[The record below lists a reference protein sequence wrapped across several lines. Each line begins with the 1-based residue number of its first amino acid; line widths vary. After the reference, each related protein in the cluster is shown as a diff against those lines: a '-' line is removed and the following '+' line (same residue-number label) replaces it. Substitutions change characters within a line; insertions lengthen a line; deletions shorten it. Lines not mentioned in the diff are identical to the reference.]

1 MIVIVI
7 IFISY
12 SVYNNYYR
20 IDITNY
26 RFSFLAHLIK
36 SPDENYRMGITIYK
50 ENKESDT
57 AYIMADINKLPD
69 NKKNLAKTIFW
80 QEVKSD
86 TLKHMDKDGTIYSYW
101 VDNYWV
107 DSETVSIN
115 GIQLNVNED
124 KYDYRRKL
132 FQNKFNNKSH

>member
-26 RFSFLAHLIK
+26 RFSFLTHLIK
-36 SPDENYRMGITIYK
+36 SPDENHRMGITIYK

-57 AYIMADINKLPD
+57 AYIMAGIHKLPD
-69 NKKNLAKTIFW
+69 NEKDLGKTIFW

-86 TLKHMDKDGTIYSYW
+86 TLKHMDKDGTIY
-101 VDNYWV
+101 DYWV

-115 GIQLNVNED
+115 GIQLNVNRN

-132 FQNKFNNKSH
+132 FQNKFNNQSH

>member
-1 MIVIVI
+1 
-7 IFISY
+7 
-12 SVYNNYYR
+12 
-20 IDITNY
+20 
-26 RFSFLAHLIK
+26 
-36 SPDENYRMGITIYK
+36 MGITIYK

-69 NKKNLAKTIFW
+69 NKKDLGKTIFW

-86 TLKHMDKDGTIYSYW
+86 TLKHMDKDGTIYDYW

-115 GIQLNVNED
+115 GIQLNVNKD
-124 KYDYRRKL
+124 KYDYRR
-132 FQNKFNNKSH
+132 